1 MEKKNRFSFWKVSAW
16 LIGLNLFIIGLVLI
30 VVYYVKLPNQPKSL
44 APTFNTPHFLLRM
57 VVAVVFQC
65 TFYYFALNTFYRLM
79 RRKVGWP
86 AYLGYALLFVLMRF
100 VYSIINDLTIK
111 KEDLQMVMD
120 ISLKIFGYSLSAL
133 VHMIIT
139 LVVAAIARQL
149 DEKKYQGRNQKLLEE
164 RTFKLEKEKMQ
175 ADYLFLKAQI
185 NPHFLHNTLNFL
197 YARSLPL
204 SPELSEGILTLSE
217 IMRYSLDNHEDGNG
231 KVLLSHEI
239 EHVHNIIRMQQLRF
253 ENTLQVQFSLS
264 GEPSGQRILP
274 FILITLVEN
283 AFKHGDLKSTENPVK
298 IELEVSADG
307 RMHFVCSNRKKTGPK
322 ELSTG
327 IGLDNTRKRLE
338 LAYGENYSLFI
349 KNQRDI
355 FTVDLTITL

>member
-16 LIGLNLFIIGLVLI
+16 LSAINLFIIGFVLI
-30 VVYYVKLPNQPKSL
+30 LVYYVKIPNQPRNMYAAFSMPSYL
-44 APTFNTPHFLLRM
+44 IRTVFS
-57 VVAVVFQC
+57 VAFQC
-65 TFYYFALNTFYRLM
+65 VFYYFALNTFYRLM
-79 RRKVGWP
+79 RRRAGWLP
-86 AYLGYALLFVLMRF
+86 YLGYSLLFVLGCF
-100 VYSIINDLTIK
+100 AYSLLNDLTIR
-111 KEDLQMVMD
+111 KEDFHVALD
-120 ISLKIFGYSLSAL
+120 ISLKIFGYSLSA
-133 VHMIIT
+133 VFHIIVT
-139 LVVAAIARQL
+139 LVTAAIGRQL
-149 DEKKYQGRNQKLLEE
+149 DEKTYQARNQKLLEE

-197 YARSLPL
+197 YSRSLPL

-217 IMRYSLDNHEDGNG
+217 IMRYSLDNREDGDG

-253 ENTLQVQFSLS
+253 ENTLQVQFNLN
-264 GEPSGQRILP
+264 GEPAGQRILP
-274 FILITLVEN
+274 FVLITLVEN
-283 AFKHGDLKSTENPVK
+283 AFKHGELKSTESPVK
-298 IELEVSADG
+298 IDLNICTNG
-307 RMHFVCSNRKKTGPK
+307 KLHFVCSNRKKTGPK

-349 KNQRDI
+349 KNQREL
-355 FTVDLTITL
+355 FTADLTISL

>member
-16 LIGLNLFIIGLVLI
+16 LIGINLFIIGFVLI
-30 VVYYVKLPNQPKSL
+30 LVYYVKMPNQTKDMYAAFS
-44 APTFNTPHFLLRM
+44 APRYLIR
-57 VVAVVFQC
+57 VAFSAVFQC
-65 TFYYFALNTFYRLM
+65 IFYYFALNTFYRLM
-79 RRKVGWP
+79 RRRAGWLP
-86 AYLGYALLFVLMRF
+86 YLGYSLLFVLACF
-100 VYSIINDLTIK
+100 AYSMLNDLTIK
-111 KEDLQMVMD
+111 KEDFHVVLD
-120 ISLKIFGYSLSAL
+120 ISLKIFGYTTSA
-133 VHMIIT
+133 VFHIIVT
-139 LVVAAIARQL
+139 LTTAAIARQL
-149 DEKKYQGRNQKLLEE
+149 DEKKYQARNQKLLEE

-217 IMRYSLDNHEDGNG
+217 IMRYSLDNREDGDG

-253 ENTLQVQFSLS
+253 ENTLQVQFNLS
-264 GEPSGQRILP
+264 GEPDGQRILP
-274 FILITLVEN
+274 FVLITLVEN
-283 AFKHGDLKSTENPVK
+283 AFKHGELKSTESPVK
-298 IELEVSADG
+298 IDLNVCANG
-307 RMHFVCSNRKKTGPK
+307 KLHFVCSNRKKTGPK

-349 KNQRDI
+349 RNQRDI
-355 FTVDLTITL
+355 FTVDLTISL